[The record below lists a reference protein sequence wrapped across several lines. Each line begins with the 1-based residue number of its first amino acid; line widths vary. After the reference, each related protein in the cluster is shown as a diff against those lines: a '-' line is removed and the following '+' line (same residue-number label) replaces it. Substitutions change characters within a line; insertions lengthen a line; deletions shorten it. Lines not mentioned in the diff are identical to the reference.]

1 MIESRD
7 YFPSVEEFLREIQD
21 LHVTGLAMVALV
33 DDSDCHDVVGVFDC
47 GPFELASCA
56 GILQLHASMRY
67 ADIKR
72 TDDDEEGDVD
82 NAED

>member
-7 YFPSVEEFLREIQD
+7 YFPTVEDFLREIQD

-33 DDSDCHDVVGVFDC
+33 DDPECHDVVGVFDR
-47 GPFELASCA
+47 GPFELASA
-56 GILQLHASMRY
+56 ADILQLHASMRY
-67 ADIKR
+67 ADINR
-72 TDDDEEGDVD
+72 DDDDKGDVD

>member
-1 MIESRD
+1 MIENRD
-7 YFPSVEEFLREIQD
+7 YFPSVEDFLREIQN
-21 LHVTGLAMVALV
+21 LNVTGLAMVALV
-33 DDSDCHDVVGVFDC
+33 DDPDCHDVVGVFDG

-67 ADIKR
+67 ADINR
-72 TDDDEEGDVD
+72 TDDDEEGDTD